1 MAQFSSEERQLL
13 ADTAEVHVEF
23 KPGRR
28 IPIWI
33 AVDGPDVYVRSVRGP
48 AGRWYQAVLS
58 GKPVG
63 LYAGNKHWQIRGEH
77 VTDQAEIARVSDA
90 IRSKYE
96 HRWRGPTA
104 AMLRQEVLPT
114 TLKLSIL

>member
-1 MAQFSSEERQLL
+1 MAQFNAEERRVL

-33 AVDGPDVYVRSVRGP
+33 VVDGQDVYVRSVRGP

-58 GKPVG
+58 GQPVG
-63 LYAGNKHWQIRGEH
+63 LYAGAHQWTIHGEH
-77 VTDQAEIARVSDA
+77 VTDQATIARVSDA

-104 AMLRQEVLPT
+104 AMLRDEVLPT
-114 TLKLSIL
+114 TLRLET